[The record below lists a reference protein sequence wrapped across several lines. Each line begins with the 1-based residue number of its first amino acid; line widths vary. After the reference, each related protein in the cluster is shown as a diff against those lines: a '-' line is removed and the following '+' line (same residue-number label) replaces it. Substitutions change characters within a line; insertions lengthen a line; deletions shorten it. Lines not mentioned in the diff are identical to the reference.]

1 LSSLPGPVP
10 LVDPRSVE
18 DAGAEDARV
27 ESALRTAVERFLR
40 HKLATAGLIVIMVI
54 VVMAIA
60 APLIAPQGPTN
71 LNIADINQPPSSHHL
86 LGTDQVGRDVWARLV
101 YGARTSLIV
110 GFGAVAIAILVG
122 TSLGLAAG
130 FLGRWADQSIMRVT
144 DAFMSV
150 PSLLI
155 VIVFVSITGPSLA
168 SIVVVIALFTWTQPA
183 RLVRGQVL
191 SLREREFVLA
201 AQVTGVSRTRIIT
214 DHLLP
219 NLLGPLTVL
228 ATFGVA
234 NAILIE
240 AGLSFLGLGVRP
252 PTPSWGQMVS
262 AAQSPEVLLH
272 ELWIWVPPSIAIA
285 LTVLSVTMIGDG
297 LRDAVD
303 PRSTE

>member
-10 LVDPRSVE
+10 LVDPHSVE
-18 DAGAEDARV
+18 DAGAEDASV

-40 HKLATAGLIVIMVI
+40 HKLATAGLIVIVVI
-54 VVMAIA
+54 ILMAIA

-110 GFGAVAIAILVG
+110 GFGAVAIAILIG
-122 TSLGLAAG
+122 TTLGLAAG

-191 SLREREFVLA
+191 SLREREFILA
-201 AQVTGVSRTRIIT
+201 AHITGVSRTRIIT

-219 NLLGPLTVL
+219 NLLGPLSVL

-303 PRSTE
+303 PRSGE

>member
-1 LSSLPGPVP
+1 LASVPGPLP
-10 LVDPRSVE
+10 ILEPRPVG
-18 DAGAEDARV
+18 DGGAEEAGV
-27 ESALRTAVERFLR
+27 ESALRTAVRRFTR
-40 HKLATAGLIVIMVI
+40 HRLATAGLVVIVII
-54 VVMAIA
+54 IVMAIA

-71 LNIADINQPPSSHHL
+71 LDIATINQAPSSHHL

-110 GFGAVAIAILVG
+110 GFGAVAIALVIG
-122 TSLGLAAG
+122 TTLGLAAG
-130 FLGRWADQSIMRVT
+130 FLGRWADQLIMRVT
-144 DAFMSV
+144 DAVMSV

-155 VIVFVSITGPSLA
+155 VIVFVSITGPSLT

-183 RLVRGQVL
+183 RLVRGQLL

-201 AQVTGVSRTRIIT
+201 AHVTGVPRLRIIT

-219 NLLGPLTVL
+219 NLLGPLSVL

-234 NAILIE
+234 NAILTE

-252 PTPSWGQMVS
+252 PTASWGQMVS
-262 AAQSPEVLLH
+262 AAQSPEVLLG
-272 ELWIWVPPSIAIA
+272 ELWIWVPPSVAIA
-285 LTVLSVTMIGDG
+285 LTVLSVTLIGDG

-303 PRSTE
+303 PRSSR

>member
-1 LSSLPGPVP
+1 LSSLPGPLP
-10 LVDPRSVE
+10 LVEPRSVE
-18 DAGAEDARV
+18 DAEPEEASV

-40 HKLATAGLIVIMVI
+40 HKLATVGLIVIMVI
-54 VVMAIA
+54 IVMAIA
-60 APLIAPQGPTN
+60 APVIAPQGPTN
-71 LNIADINQPPSSHHL
+71 LNIADINQPPSSQHL

-110 GFGAVAIAILVG
+110 GFGAVAIAIVIG
-122 TSLGLAAG
+122 TTLGLAAG
-130 FLGRWADQSIMRVT
+130 FLGRWADQSIMRLT

-201 AQVTGVSRTRIIT
+201 AHVTGVSRTRIIT

-219 NLLGPLTVL
+219 NLLGPLSVL